1 MASGDLPGFTSPSKA
16 HTLSNRVFDGYESIG
31 GLHFAP
37 VRLDPGESKSY
48 TLILGIIPV
57 MVMWMRWLTVTALKR
72 NSHCT
77 WQENQ
82 AYWQDKA
89 LTLRFTHQDDRLDG
103 WLQWVTLQ
111 PILRRIMGNSF
122 LPYHDYG
129 RGGRGWRDLWQ
140 DLLTLLLTEGRGLRT
155 CC

>member
-1 MASGDLPGFTSPSKA
+1 VRVVILI
-16 HTLSNRVFDGYESIG
+16 TLLLFIKKHSRCTLQSTVFDGYESIG

-37 VRLDPGESKSY
+37 VRLEPGESTSY
-48 TLILGIIPV
+48 TLILGLMTGDGDV
-57 MVMWMRWLTVTALKR
+57 EALIDRYGSEKKF
-72 NSHCT
+72 SLHL
-77 WQENQ
+77 QENQ
-82 AYWQDKA
+82 AYWQEKLA
-89 LTLRFTHQDDRLDG
+89 TLRFTHHDDRLDG

-140 DLLTLLLTEGRGLRT
+140 DLLTLLLTEGKG
-155 CC
+155 